1 MTDNEYDADYQREFH
16 AVRPI
21 MEKHF
26 STLEPEKIPNLVH
39 MFLAARSSALYEAW
53 DYDAQQKL
61 LTKLRKHLRA
71 AARDLSKIEAAVVG
85 EVQVNLTLPLEVL
98 NGTVNRKTCSEDVF
112 DRALSLSDSNIAG
125 SVLVG
130 LRKFEEHID
139 KAILYTQNE
148 LPTGIRRRNRNI
160 KAWRMVECTVEVCRS
175 YPGIID
181 VPRKLDGAGPL
192 YRLLEDL
199 FAHHN
204 INANINRA
212 FKSWF
217 DHMDSNRESLFLL
230 PID

>member
-1 MTDNEYDADYQREFH
+1 MTNEDYDADYQREFQ

-26 STLEPEKIPNLVH
+26 STLEPAKILNLVH

-71 AARDLSKIEAAVVG
+71 AARDLSKIEAAVIG
-85 EVQVNLTLPLEVL
+85 EVRDNITLPLEVL
-98 NGTVNRKTCSEDVF
+98 NGTVNRKTCSEEVF
-112 DRALSLSDSNIAG
+112 DRALSLSDSDIAG
-125 SVLVG
+125 GVLVG
-130 LRKFEEHID
+130 LGKFEEHID

-148 LPTGIRRRNRNI
+148 LPTGIRRRNRNVA
-160 KAWRMVECTVEVCRS
+160 AWRMVECTVEVCRR
-175 YPGIID
+175 YPDIIN
-181 VPRKLDGAGPL
+181 VPKKLDSSGPL

-199 FAHHN
+199 FDHHN

-212 FKSWF
+212 FKSWI
-217 DHMDSNRESLFLL
+217 DHVDSNRESLDLL